1 MSAFDNL
8 KLAMIPT
15 AWKDGKLYS
24 AIPENGDGDF
34 NFTRGSLG
42 TRIYSSGLLQTI
54 TDNDAPRL
62 DYTGGG
68 CPSVLVEPQ
77 RENIVTYSED
87 FTQWSQNNVTL
98 VSGYSAPD
106 GTNTAYKVSGDSTSS
121 VTLSLGLLGTE
132 TRTIWAKTVSGTGQ
146 LNLTSHNANTN
157 NLFTITEN
165 WQRFEVNG
173 TTSTSGRAFFYAV
186 DFRGSSTL
194 TEVIIWGAQAEVGDY
209 ATSYIPTSGTTV
221 TRSGDVCLGAGDS
234 TIFNDSEG
242 VFYAELA
249 AFDDNA
255 GIISIS
261 DGAGTINRNTIQ
273 FSFVS
278 GQIRAHIFNAD
289 GTLPVNISKS
299 GEDVLSFNKLAIKY
313 SGSVCSFFIN
323 GIKIADD
330 TDPISLSS
338 LSVINFSRSSTT
350 SGRYKGKCK
359 SILYYDLALTDQ
371 QCIDLTT

>member
-24 AIPENGDGDF
+24 AIPENGDADF

-68 CPSVLVEPQ
+68 CPSVLFEPQ

-87 FTQWSQNNVTL
+87 FTQWTQNNVTL

-121 VTLSLGLLGTE
+121 MTLGLGLSGTE

-221 TRSGDVCLGAGDS
+221 TRSQDFAGDAGNAD
-234 TIFNDSEG
+234 IFNQTEG
-242 VFYAELA
+242 VLYGEIEKKIQSTGQFALISVNNAAANSDANSVSIGWHNGNNFYFRVKSPSGTFTYQTLFA
-249 AFDDNA
+249 NA
-255 GIISIS
+255 
-261 DGAGTINRNTIQ
+261 NQ
-273 FSFVS
+273 FYKV
-278 GQIRAHIFNAD
+278 
-289 GTLPVNISKS
+289 
-299 GEDVLSFNKLAIKY
+299 AIKY
-313 SGSVCSFFIN
+313 KSGD
-323 GIKIADD
+323 IACWVDGVEVA
-330 TDPISLSS
+330 T
-338 LSVINFSRSSTT
+338 STT
-350 SGRYKGKCK
+350 TFSF
-359 SILYYDLALTDQ
+359 S
-371 QCIDLTT
+371 TT